1 MSRPLS
7 RLAILACALALGCG
21 SGTPYYRLDW
31 GGEDTVTVTPGDT
44 VPYNIAV
51 QRIADNP
58 GAVRVR
64 VAGAPAGVTV
74 GPEFSLPEGETI
86 VNATLSIEV
95 SPGTTAFG
103 VGGIA
108 FIAEDPANA
117 VTASSG
123 VAIAILE
130 PPVTQPDF
138 SVAVEPRQVNLIPG
152 ARGRTTVTVTRA
164 AGFTG
169 RLVITMVTPNNTSRL
184 SADPLT
190 LEADQTSAELAVNTD
205 RSLSLIPVITRFVAT
220 AEDGRT
226 ATTGFTFNLRNF

>member
-1 MSRPLS
+1 MSRPLP

-31 GGEDTVTVTPGDT
+31 GGADTVTVTPGDT
-44 VPYNIAV
+44 VPYDIAV
-51 QRIADNP
+51 QRVADNL
-58 GAVRVR
+58 GEVRIR

-86 VNATLSIEV
+86 VNTTLSIAV
-95 SPGTTAFG
+95 APSSTAYG
-103 VGGIA
+103 VGGIS
-108 FIAEDPANA
+108 FVAEDPANN
-117 VTASSG
+117 VTAGSG

-138 SVAVEPRQVNLIPG
+138 SIAVAPRQVDLIPG

-169 RLVITMVTPNNTSRL
+169 RLVITLVSPTLRL
-184 SADPLT
+184 TADPLT

-226 ATTGFTFNLRNF
+226 ATTGFTFNLRNY

>member
-7 RLAILACALALGCG
+7 CLAILACALALGCG

-31 GGEDTVTVTPGDT
+31 GGADTVTVAPGDT
-44 VPYNIAV
+44 VPYDIAV
-51 QRIADNP
+51 QRVADNL
-58 GAVRVR
+58 GEVRIR
-64 VAGAPAGVTV
+64 VTGAPAGVTV
-74 GPEFSLPEGETI
+74 GPDFSLPEGETI
-86 VNATLSIEV
+86 ANSTLSIEV
-95 SPGTTAFG
+95 APGSTAFG
-103 VGGIA
+103 VGGIS
-108 FIAEDPANA
+108 FIAEDPANN

-130 PPVTQPDF
+130 PPVATQDF
-138 SVAVEPRQVNLIPG
+138 SLAVEPRQVDLIPG
-152 ARGRTTVTVTRA
+152 ARGKTTVTVTRT

-169 RLVITMVTPNNTSRL
+169 RLVITMVSPTLRL

-220 AEDGRT
+220 DEAGRT
-226 ATTGFTFNLRNF
+226 ASTGFTFNLRNF